1 MRKRFSRAIHV
12 SLALLIV
19 LALVVMPTPRS
30 ASAGD
35 VGAVVDLV
43 LLPSSQTVDIGEI
56 FDITIEAQCN
66 GQDIHGVDV
75 FVDFDPNYLEVQ
87 SVTPG
92 TTLSMVIQNI
102 YDNAVGTIDYSA
114 GTWTEPLPC
123 DTFTVATISFKALDS
138 TASTPINFHTT
149 FPRETNA
156 DFGGESKLRD
166 LFGATVTITETLTGD
181 VNGDGRVNVLE
192 MIRIGM
198 LWGETDPSPG
208 WIPEDVYQDGVIN
221 VQDMILVGS
230 NWTG

>member
-43 LLPSSQTVDIGEI
+43 LLPSSQTVDIGDI
-56 FDITIEAQCN
+56 FDITIEARCN

-87 SVTPG
+87 SITEG
-92 TTLSMVIQNI
+92 STLSDFVVSD
-102 YDNAVGTIDYSA
+102 YDNVQGTIDYSA

-123 DTFTVATISFKALDS
+123 DTFTVATISFKALALTTPT
-138 TASTPINFHTT
+138 TAILFSTT
-149 FPRETNA
+149 FPRETKAVYGA
-156 DFGGESKLRD
+156 DDITG
-166 LFGATVTITETLTGD
+166 TITGA
-181 VNGDGRVNVLE
+181 GR
-192 MIRIGM
+192 
-198 LWGETDPSPG
+198 
-208 WIPEDVYQDGVIN
+208 
-221 VQDMILVGS
+221 
-230 NWTG
+230 

>member
-1 MRKRFSRAIHV
+1 MRKRFSRAIHA
-12 SLALLIV
+12 SLALLTIM
-19 LALVVMPTPRS
+19 ALVAILTPRS

-35 VGAVVDLV
+35 VGAVADLV
-43 LLPSSQTVDIGEI
+43 LLPSSQTVDIGDI
-56 FDITIEAQCN
+56 FDVTIEAQCN
-66 GQDIHGVDV
+66 GQDVTGVAA

-87 SVTPG
+87 SITPG
-92 TTLSMVIQNI
+92 TTLPTVLQNT

-123 DTFTVATISFKALDS
+123 DTFTEATISFKALDS

-166 LFGATVTITETLTGD
+166 LFGATVTITEILTGD
-181 VNGDGRVNVLE
+181 VNGDGRVNVLD

-198 LWGETDPSPG
+198 HWGETDPRG
-208 WIPEDVYQDGVIN
+208 DGF
-221 VQDMILVGS
+221 QKTLTR
-230 NWTG
+230 TGKSTYRI

>member
-123 DTFTVATISFKALDS
+123 DTFTVATISFKALG
-138 TASTPINFHTT
+138 STPNTDLT
-149 FPRETNA
+149 FYTELPRKTKVTYA
-156 DFGGESKLRD
+156 GESKLRD

-181 VNGDGRVNVLE
+181 VNGDGRVNVLD